1 MPCCIIFIFT
11 SQYLFFREKFNTQIL
26 KNMLK
31 KLGLLFVI
39 SLLLMSCVS
48 TKEIHYFQ
56 NINSNNKGDKAGSN
70 FETTIKSDDLLMIVV
85 SSENMDAVEK
95 FNLPLIGV
103 PAATAGSL
111 DQVTTQVRTQSYL
124 VDKNGQINFPVLGSI
139 KVGGL
144 TKTEVMSL
152 LDQKLR
158 KYINNP
164 IINLRILNFEVSI
177 LGEVARPGS
186 FPIVTERISIFEAL
200 AMAGDMTIYGNRK
213 SVIVQRDVDGVKTFA
228 EVDLTSAD
236 IINSPYYYLQQ
247 NDAIYVKQSKVKS
260 NSAGVGP
267 NTTVILS
274 SASLL
279 VAILAMILK

>member
-1 MPCCIIFIFT
+1 
-11 SQYLFFREKFNTQIL
+11 
-26 KNMLK
+26 MLK